1 MSSLIDWNIDQE
13 RDAAAT
19 GVDPYEPITEEDE
32 GFPGWVGAAVVLLM
46 GLATVAHVFAEKA
59 SILAVAS
66 TAKPHGATESGAPA
80 KYPEPGNAGAQ
91 APWAQ
96 GGNFAGKGKE

>member
-32 GFPGWVGAAVVLLM
+32 GFPGWVGAVVVILM
-46 GLATVAHVFAEKA
+46 GLATAAH
-59 SILAVAS
+59 IL
-66 TAKPHGATESGAPA
+66 H
-80 KYPEPGNAGAQ
+80 
-91 APWAQ
+91 W
-96 GGNFAGKGKE
+96 GKE

>member
-32 GFPGWVGAAVVLLM
+32 GFPGWVGAVVVILMCNCNSDLSSAAGSGEGSCNSKKNSLHIQYETTRAWIRILLFH
-46 GLATVAHVFAEKA
+46 L
-59 SILAVAS
+59 
-66 TAKPHGATESGAPA
+66 
-80 KYPEPGNAGAQ
+80 Q
-91 APWAQ
+91 
-96 GGNFAGKGKE
+96 